1 MKTHTPTPRPDD
13 RVSHLYPQPRTVEDV
28 VQQNIE
34 TMGQLDEAVRARRTV
49 LDHLV
54 DSITAFC
61 GSLTF
66 IWAHLLWFSL
76 WIAHSLHFG
85 AASFDPYPFSLL
97 TFTVSLEAIFLST
110 FILIS
115 QNRELKLIERRSQ
128 LDLHINLLT
137 EQENTKMLMMLQRI
151 ADKIGADVN
160 QDPDIEVLQQDTQ
173 HEKLVEQ
180 IERASETKQ
189 KEGA

>member
-1 MKTHTPTPRPDD
+1 MAFLVRHSTNDSAPQP
-13 RVSHLYPQPRTVEDV
+13 YPQPRTVEDV

-34 TMGQLDEAVRARRTV
+34 TIVQLDESTRAQRTV
-49 LDHLV
+49 MDRVV

-66 IWAHLLWFSL
+66 VWAHLLWFSL
-76 WIAHSLHFG
+76 WIAYSLGFG

-115 QNRELKLIERRSQ
+115 QNRELKLIVRRSQ

-137 EQENTKMLMMLQRI
+137 EQENTKILMMLQRI

-160 QDPDIEVLQQDTQ
+160 QDPDVKVLQQATQ
-173 HEKLVEQ
+173 PE
-180 IERASETKQ
+180 
-189 KEGA
+189 

>member
-1 MKTHTPTPRPDD
+1 MKTHAPAPRPDD
-13 RVSHLYPQPRTVEDV
+13 RASHPSPQPRTVEDM

-34 TMGQLDEAVRARRTV
+34 TIGQLDEVVRARRTV
-49 LDHLV
+49 MDHTV

-66 IWAHLLWFSL
+66 IWVHLLWFSL
-76 WIAHSLHFG
+76 WVAYNLHFG
-85 AASFDPYPFSLL
+85 TASFDPYPFPFLI
-97 TFTVSLEAIFLST
+97 FIVSLEAIFLST

-160 QDPDIEVLQQDTQ
+160 HDPDIKVLQQATQ

-180 IERASETKQ
+180 IERASETKH

>member
-1 MKTHTPTPRPDD
+1 MKTHAPAPRPDD
-13 RVSHLYPQPRTVEDV
+13 RTSPPSPQPRTVEDV

-34 TMGQLDEAVRARRTV
+34 TIVQLDEAVRARRTV
-49 LDHLV
+49 TDYVV

-66 IWAHLLWFSL
+66 IWVHLLWFSL
-76 WIAHSLHFG
+76 WVAYNLHFG
-85 AASFDPYPFSLL
+85 AASFDPYPFPFLI
-97 TFTVSLEAIFLST
+97 FIVSLEAIFLST

-160 QDPDIEVLQQDTQ
+160 HDPDIKVLQQATQ

-180 IERASETKQ
+180 IERASETKH